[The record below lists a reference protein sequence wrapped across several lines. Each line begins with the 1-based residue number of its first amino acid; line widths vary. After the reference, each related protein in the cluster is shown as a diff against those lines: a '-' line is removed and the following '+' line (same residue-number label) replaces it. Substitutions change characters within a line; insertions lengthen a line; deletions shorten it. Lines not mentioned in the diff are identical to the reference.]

1 VNFVYNTKVP
11 MPHPSQS
18 TTELS
23 KVLQKQTHLF
33 TILSDFHHGSTPHRR
48 QQRGK
53 RKREHDAKDGKHQK
67 LKEHRKSEG
76 KELPDADNKTGKKIL
91 HKQKIHRENIAPTVR
106 VGHINPRGMLTP
118 GKIYLCKNL
127 LRFNTWMYWRSRKHT
142 LQNITSTWSMR

>member
-1 VNFVYNTKVP
+1 MVAKIFKKIILENVGGIFRVFLKYEKNDSGTMGDFKNKP
-11 MPHPSQS
+11 APF
-18 TTELS
+18 L
-23 KVLQKQTHLF
+23 LLF

-106 VGHINPRGMLTP
+106 VGHINPRGKTAS
-118 GKIYLCKNL
+118 I
-127 LRFNTWMYWRSRKHT
+127 
-142 LQNITSTWSMR
+142 